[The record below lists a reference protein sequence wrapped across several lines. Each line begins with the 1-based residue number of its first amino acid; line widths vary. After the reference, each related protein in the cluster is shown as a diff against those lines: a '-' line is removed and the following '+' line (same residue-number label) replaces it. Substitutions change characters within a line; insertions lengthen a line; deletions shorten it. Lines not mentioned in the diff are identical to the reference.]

1 MHPVTHVASEQQRS
15 MTLLCCVQGV
25 IVNMNAHNIG
35 PQQPT
40 AAPQDETDTHLH
52 DQPAPDVISSA
63 PNTSFTPSSSQTVHN
78 SHSSA
83 TAGNAADNQVVAIAS
98 TQPQAHYPSSAEAT
112 QEPSSSAVGTSA
124 ASSQP
129 YSHQPPVS
137 DPLGAPSS
145 TTSADQPA
153 LHANVDEQSQE
164 GARQRQ
170 QAAEDAAQATMHTQS
185 SSQQH
190 PQQTGSQTQPSEIH
204 ASYEDKGFVPSTA
217 HHQSQSTTSAGPT
230 HSQSDAEHSPHDS
243 PPSIKHFGSGALS
256 RLDALGGDEPT
267 SSDNVA
273 SQGAQPQ
280 PEAQQ
285 SSQTETASHA
295 EGQAASQDP
304 AHTSDIPPDATDSQ
318 ANAADYRAS
327 EPSAEGVNQAS
338 PSNQEAADQA
348 SQPARE
354 GAAQPVATAEQAS
367 VSGRDTTAQPVA
379 AGEQESI
386 TGRGAAAEQES
397 GRDSTAH
404 PAGPAGESCQ
414 IMHHLL
420 PMTQATCLHRL
431 SKQTA
436 AQILGNCV
444 SYVA

>member
-1 MHPVTHVASEQQRS
+1 MHPVKHVASEQQRRS
-15 MTLLCCVQGV
+15 TLLSCVQGV

-63 PNTSFTPSSSQTVHN
+63 PNTSFMPSSSQTVHS

-83 TAGNAADNQVVAIAS
+83 TAGNAADNQAVAIAS
-98 TQPQAHYPSSAEAT
+98 TQLQAYFPSSAEAT

-137 DPLGAPSS
+137 DPLGAPRS

-153 LHANVDEQSQE
+153 LHANVDEHSQE
-164 GARQRQ
+164 GAKQQQR
-170 QAAEDAAQATMHTQS
+170 AAEDAAQATMHTQS

-190 PQQTGSQTQPSEIH
+190 PQQTGSQAQPSEIH

-217 HHQSQSTTSAGPT
+217 HHQTQSITSAGPA
-230 HSQSDAEHSPHDS
+230 HPQSDAEHSPRDS

-267 SSDNVA
+267 SSDNFA

-280 PEAQQ
+280 PEAHQ

-304 AHTSDIPPDATDSQ
+304 AHTSDIPADATDSQ
-318 ANAADYRAS
+318 ANTADYRAS
-327 EPSAEGVNQAS
+327 EPSAEGVDQAS
-338 PSNQEAADQA
+338 TSNQEGADQA

-367 VSGRDTTAQPVA
+367 VSGRDTTAPVA

-397 GRDSTAH
+397 ASGRDSTAH
-404 PAGPAGESCQ
+404 PAGPAGD
-414 IMHHLL
+414 LV
-420 PMTQATCLHRL
+420 
-431 SKQTA
+431 K
-436 AQILGNCV
+436 
-444 SYVA
+444 